1 MAIVDIFTPCLGI
14 PMATKS
20 SDRWRRWESCS
31 VEGRAACLGTEDS
44 LRATAP
50 SSDHWVNIRAFHS
63 LASTL
68 STICHGSNSKS
79 IILLY

>member
-63 LASTL
+63 FGIYSQHHMSWL
-68 STICHGSNSKS
+68 KF
-79 IILLY
+79 